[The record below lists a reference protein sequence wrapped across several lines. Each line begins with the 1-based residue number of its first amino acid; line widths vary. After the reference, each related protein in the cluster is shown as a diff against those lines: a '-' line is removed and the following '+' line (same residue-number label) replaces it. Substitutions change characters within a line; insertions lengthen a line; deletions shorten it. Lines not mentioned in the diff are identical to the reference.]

1 MSTMTSLMLMTL
13 THQTNAKMQVLVT
26 AVVKAV
32 VKEVVKAKAMP
43 RQQS

>member
-13 THQTNAKMQVLVT
+13 THQTNAKMQVLVK

-32 VKEVVKAKAMP
+32 VKAKAMP
-43 RQQS
+43 EQQS